1 MAQTAADKQL
11 LISKLEP
18 GDVIN
23 VRSESA
29 LGKAIRW
36 FTKSNVNHS
45 AIYIGNGLL
54 LEAVTIIAIQSVN
67 EYINDSTQEI
77 YCVKAN
83 GVTTAQ
89 KQQIV
94 NWAITNLATGI
105 FYGVNGI
112 WGLAFRFL
120 IQNYWWRLNFL
131 FKWSGKNPL
140 APSHNYWC
148 SETVGLI
155 YQQIGFKFTNEDITW
170 LTPGEIWTSPN
181 VTQVS

>member
-1 MAQTAADKQL
+1 MSQTTEYKQQV
-11 LISKLEP
+11 ISRLEP

-23 VRSESA
+23 VRSETA
-29 LGKAIRW
+29 LGKGIRW

-54 LEAVTIIAIQSVN
+54 LEAVYQIGIMSVN
-67 EYINDSTQEI
+67 EYTMDAGAEI
-77 YCVKAN
+77 YCVKPK

-94 NWAITNLATGI
+94 DWAIANLATGI

-120 IQNYWWRLNFL
+120 IQNYWWRLGFL

-155 YQQIGFKFTNEDITW
+155 YQQIGFKFTDEDITW
-170 LTPGEIWTSPN
+170 LTPGEIWTSTN
-181 VTQVS
+181 VIQVL